1 MHATLL
7 QKKSSMKNLFLIIL
21 IFVTSALYAQNK
33 DVSGIYG
40 EKITETFNPKGDYLE
55 LKSDSTFIYN
65 YLGKKYYG
73 NWELS
78 QNKVL
83 LNPKIKK
90 QFPKI
95 KMRESRITSD
105 SITIKINYIS
115 SNENSDHSKNQ
126 DFRMATVYFDK
137 KGRYI
142 NILKSPSIRQCG
154 WAPIIRKQKILNN
167 DNSVKISQKDFS
179 QIGFMTYHLNDY
191 IIFTRTSKDSNF
203 FEFDI
208 EDIQD
213 DDDII
218 KDDFFLIDGKS
229 LFYPNKKG
237 NKNLIRLPLTK
248 KKV

>member
-1 MHATLL
+1 
-7 QKKSSMKNLFLIIL
+7 MKNLFLIIL
-21 IFVTSALYAQNK
+21 ISFTSILYSQNK

-40 EKITETFNPKGDYLE
+40 EKLTETFNPKRDYLE

-95 KMRESRITSD
+95 KMRESRINSD

-115 SNENSDHSKNQ
+115 SNENSDDSKNQ

-191 IIFTRTSKDSNF
+191 IVFTRASKDSNF

-213 DDDII
+213 DEDTI

-237 NKNLIRLPLTK
+237 NKNVMRLPLTK